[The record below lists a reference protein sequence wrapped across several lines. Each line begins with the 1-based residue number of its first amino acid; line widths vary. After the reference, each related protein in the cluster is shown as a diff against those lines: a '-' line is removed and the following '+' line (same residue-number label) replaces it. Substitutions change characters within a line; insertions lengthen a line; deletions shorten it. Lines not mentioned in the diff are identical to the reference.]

1 MRKKERNENVSH
13 QTNKMGNAPLARLII
28 TMSVPTMISMLIG
41 ALYNIVD
48 SMFVAQL
55 GEDALTAVSL
65 VYPIQT
71 LLLAVAVGTGV
82 GVNSLVARRLGEGR
96 TEDAGRAA
104 THGVV
109 LSVLSWL
116 VFALVGLLGSEWFIC
131 FFSNNPDVVQMGS
144 AYSLIVTTASFGQ
157 FISIGI
163 EKIFQ
168 AAGQMLIPMLLQT
181 LGAVVNIILDP
192 FFIFGWGFFPE
203 WGVTGAAVATV
214 LGQIIVLV
222 VYCFILK
229 YRQCPV
235 QFQFRRFRFSWR
247 TVCKIYAVGFPAIIM
262 QSIFSV
268 VVTFFNAILAGFSQ
282 SAVSVLG
289 VYFKLQS
296 FVFMPIFG
304 LSQGIMPIMGYNYG
318 ARNIQRLNRT
328 IQISIALSCGVMAVG
343 MCIFFLFPAQL
354 LQLFQASDTMLAIGI
369 PALRTV
375 AVSFCFAGVDIVM
388 ATFFQAVGM
397 GGRSLFI
404 SVLRQ
409 IFFLL
414 PLAWIFAK
422 IGLNW
427 VWVSFPISEAVSLAI
442 CLVLFFS
449 VYKKHILPLNKAL

>member
-1 MRKKERNENVSH
+1 MSH
-13 QTNKMGNAPLARLII
+13 QTNRMGSAPLTRLII

-55 GEDALTAVSL
+55 GEDALVAVSL
-65 VYPIQT
+65 VYPVQT

-82 GVNSLVARRLGEGR
+82 GVNSLVARRLGEGKI
-96 TEDAGRAA
+96 EDAQKAA
-104 THGVV
+104 THGIMLAIV
-109 LSVLSWL
+109 SWL
-116 VFALVGLLGSEWFIC
+116 VFALIGFIGSNRFISL
-131 FFSNNPDVVQMGS
+131 FSTDPHVVQMGS
-144 AYSLIVTTASFGQ
+144 AYSVIVTTASFGQ
-157 FISIGI
+157 FVSIAI
-163 EKIFQ
+163 EKVFQ
-168 AAGQMLIPMLLQT
+168 ATGQMLIPMLLQT
-181 LGAVVNIILDP
+181 LGAVVNIVLDP
-192 FFIFGWGFFPE
+192 CFIFGWGFFPK
-203 WGVTGAAVATV
+203 WGVAGAAVATV

-235 QFQFRRFRFSWR
+235 QFQFRHFRFSWK
-247 TVCKIYAVGFPAIIM
+247 TVRKIYVVGIPAIIM

-328 IQISIALSCGVMAVG
+328 IQISVVLSCGVMAVG

-354 LQLFQASDTMLAIGI
+354 LQLFQASDTMLAIGV
-369 PALRTV
+369 PALRMV

-414 PLAWIFAK
+414 PLAWIFAQ

-449 VYKKHILPLNKAL
+449 VYKKHILPLHKVI

>member
-1 MRKKERNENVSH
+1 MSH
-13 QTNKMGNAPLARLII
+13 QTNKMGSAPLARLII

-104 THGVV
+104 THGIV

-116 VFALVGLLGSEWFIC
+116 VFAIVGLLGSEWFIH
-131 FFSNNPDVVQMGS
+131 FFSNSPDVVQMGS
-144 AYSLIVTTASFGQ
+144 VYSLIVTTASFGQ

-181 LGAVVNIILDP
+181 LGAVVNIVLDP

-203 WGVTGAAVATV
+203 WGVAGAAVATV

-247 TVCKIYAVGFPAIIM
+247 TVGKIYAVGFPAIIM

-369 PALRTV
+369 PALRMV

-414 PLAWIFAK
+414 PLAWAFAK